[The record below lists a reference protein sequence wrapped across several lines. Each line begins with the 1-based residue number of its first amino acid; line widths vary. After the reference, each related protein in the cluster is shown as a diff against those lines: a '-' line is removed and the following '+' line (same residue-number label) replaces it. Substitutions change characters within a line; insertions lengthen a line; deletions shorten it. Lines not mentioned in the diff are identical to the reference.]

1 MRFRFAALA
10 AVPIGIWAS
19 TTALAASSPLEYSA
33 FPDEIELHMEGKTY
47 IFQNE
52 RGKPYYTHD
61 RDEPEKSM
69 CWDKCAEA
77 WAPVLARVGAKPLGK
92 DWTLIPR
99 EFDRMQWVYKGKPVY
114 FNVAENFLD
123 GDPALNNDGHWH
135 VLKP

>member
-1 MRFRFAALA
+1 MRFRFIAFALLAPAAALA
-10 AVPIGIWAS
+10 AAN
-19 TTALAASSPLEYSA
+19 PLDYAA
-33 FPDEIELHMEGKTY
+33 FPLEIELHMEGKTY
-47 IFQNE
+47 LFQNE
-52 RGKPYYTHD
+52 RGKPFYTND
-61 RDEPEKSM
+61 QDGPLKST
-69 CWDKCAEA
+69 CWNKCAEA
-77 WAPVLARVGAKPLGK
+77 WAPVLAQVGAKPIGK